1 MSERLETLMKARQ
14 RMIEDRD
21 THVKVL
27 AAPFDRDKAERAR
40 NKFVEIQAVIDAL
53 DHAISGEEGILP
65 KS

>member
-1 MSERLETLMKARQ
+1 MSERLDTLINARE

-21 THVKVL
+21 AHAKVL

-40 NKFVEIQAVIDAL
+40 SKFLEIQTLVDAL
-53 DHAISGEEGILP
+53 DRAISGEEPVPP

>member
-1 MSERLETLMKARQ
+1 MSERLEALKTARQ

-40 NKFVEIQAVIDAL
+40 NKFIEIQALIDAL
-53 DHAISGEEGILP
+53 DRAISGEEAISP
-65 KS
+65 KR